1 MIYHKGRWS
10 FNPVY
15 MKLNSA
21 KIKKGTRGQFLDVLY
36 AALYHAGLKN
46 EIKSFV
52 NDILT
57 ESEKIMLGR
66 RILIAKR
73 LIEKQSYPQIAR
85 AIGVGYDTIYKVK
98 QWLGGRHQ
106 GYKKIVEKFD
116 RVIRSKVKSRS
127 GFKDYYK
134 SGPFADL
141 KRRYK
146 SHYWLSDLLEDLN
159 KDKN

>member
-1 MIYHKGRWS
+1 MS
-10 FNPVY
+10 E
-15 MKLNSA
+15 L
-21 KIKKGTRGQFLDVLY
+21 TQFPDDFEFS
-36 AALYHAGLKN
+36 KN
-46 EIKSFV
+46 EATVVIFSL
-52 NDILT
+52 NNEI
-57 ESEKIMLGR
+57 
-66 RILIAKR
+66 
-73 LIEKQSYPQIAR
+73 
-85 AIGVGYDTIYKVK
+85 
-98 QWLGGRHQ
+98 
-106 GYKKIVEKFD
+106 YKKIVEKFD